1 LGEENIL
8 AGKNSM
14 YFGMLLV
21 VLFMFFY
28 YRIFGF
34 IANIALF
41 ANLIIII
48 AILSVFQATLTL
60 SGIAGIVLTVGMAVD
75 ANVLIF
81 ERIREEILNGN
92 SPNSSIYAGYKKAFS
107 TISDAN
113 ITTLIAAISLLT
125 IGTGVVKGF
134 AVTLV
139 IGILSSMF
147 TSIIGTRA
155 IVSIIYENKKQTRT
169 LNIMIKIFK
178 NVIDYNF
185 IQKRFFAL
193 ILSGT
198 LIVLSLGSFL
208 YQGINWGIDFSSG
221 YIVQLKFQDNVEID
235 NLSQKLSKSNLAKP
249 VLQYY
254 GSKNEVIVKFQENSF
269 VNEKN
274 INEFLLQ
281 NLEDQS
287 YKLMKLEFVG
297 SQIGSEL
304 RDKGEWA
311 MLVAL
316 LSILVYIGFRFEFLY
331 GIGAIFALIHDVII
345 TVGIFSLIQLE
356 FDLSVLSAILAVIGY
371 SLNDTIVVFDRIR
384 ENTRTIR
391 ESSFMKILNISINQT
406 LNRTVVTSLTTLFV
420 LVSLLLLGGI
430 AVTNFAI
437 AMIVGVLI
445 GTYSS
450 IFVAGSSL
458 IYLGVQVQSE
468 DQK

>member
-1 LGEENIL
+1 
-8 AGKNSM
+8 
-14 YFGMLLV
+14 
-21 VLFMFFY
+21 
-28 YRIFGF
+28 
-34 IANIALF
+34 
-41 ANLIIII
+41 
-48 AILSVFQATLTL
+48 
-60 SGIAGIVLTVGMAVD
+60 
-75 ANVLIF
+75 
-81 ERIREEILNGN
+81 
-92 SPNSSIYAGYKKAFS
+92 
-107 TISDAN
+107 
-113 ITTLIAAISLLT
+113 
-125 IGTGVVKGF
+125 
-134 AVTLV
+134 
-139 IGILSSMF
+139 
-147 TSIIGTRA
+147 
-155 IVSIIYENKKQTRT
+155 
-169 LNIMIKIFK
+169 MIKIFK

-185 IQKRFFAL
+185 IQKRLFAL
-193 ILSGT
+193 ILSGI
-198 LIVLSLGSFL
+198 LIILSLGSFL

-221 YIVQLKFQDNVEID
+221 YIVQLKFQDNIEID
-235 NLSQKLSKSNLAKP
+235 NLSQKFSKSNIGKP

-274 INEFLLQ
+274 INEFLLE
-281 NLEDQS
+281 NLEDRP
-287 YKLMKLEFVG
+287 YNLMKLEFVG

-345 TVGIFSLIQLE
+345 TVGIFSLMQLE

>member
-1 LGEENIL
+1 
-8 AGKNSM
+8 
-14 YFGMLLV
+14 
-21 VLFMFFY
+21 
-28 YRIFGF
+28 
-34 IANIALF
+34 
-41 ANLIIII
+41 
-48 AILSVFQATLTL
+48 
-60 SGIAGIVLTVGMAVD
+60 
-75 ANVLIF
+75 
-81 ERIREEILNGN
+81 
-92 SPNSSIYAGYKKAFS
+92 
-107 TISDAN
+107 
-113 ITTLIAAISLLT
+113 
-125 IGTGVVKGF
+125 
-134 AVTLV
+134 
-139 IGILSSMF
+139 
-147 TSIIGTRA
+147 
-155 IVSIIYENKKQTRT
+155 
-169 LNIMIKIFK
+169 MIKIFK
-178 NVIDYNF
+178 NVVDYNF

-193 ILSGT
+193 ILSGI

-235 NLSQKLSKSNLAKP
+235 NLSQKLSKSNLVKP

-345 TVGIFSLIQLE
+345 TVGIFSLMQLE

>member
-1 LGEENIL
+1 
-8 AGKNSM
+8 
-14 YFGMLLV
+14 
-21 VLFMFFY
+21 
-28 YRIFGF
+28 
-34 IANIALF
+34 
-41 ANLIIII
+41 
-48 AILSVFQATLTL
+48 
-60 SGIAGIVLTVGMAVD
+60 
-75 ANVLIF
+75 
-81 ERIREEILNGN
+81 
-92 SPNSSIYAGYKKAFS
+92 
-107 TISDAN
+107 
-113 ITTLIAAISLLT
+113 
-125 IGTGVVKGF
+125 
-134 AVTLV
+134 
-139 IGILSSMF
+139 
-147 TSIIGTRA
+147 
-155 IVSIIYENKKQTRT
+155 
-169 LNIMIKIFK
+169 MIKIFK
-178 NVIDYNF
+178 NVVDYNF

-193 ILSGT
+193 ILSGI

-221 YIVQLKFQDNVEID
+221 YIVQLKFQDNIEID
-235 NLSQKLSKSNLAKP
+235 NLSQKFSKSNIGKP

-274 INEFLLQ
+274 INEFLLE
-281 NLEDQS
+281 NLEDRS
-287 YKLMKLEFVG
+287 YDLMKLEFVG

-345 TVGIFSLIQLE
+345 TVGIFSLMQLE

-420 LVSLLLLGGI
+420 LISLLLLGGV

-437 AMIVGVLI
+437 AMIVGILI

-458 IYLGVQVQSE
+458 IYLGVKVQSE